1 MSPFSLLEKVFLV
14 PKVEVLELRETMRT
28 LNAKNE
34 ILLNRVGQY
43 AMEISVY

>member
-1 MSPFSLLEKVFLV
+1 MSPFSLLEKVFLL
-14 PKVEVLELRETMRT
+14 PKVEVVELRETMRT

-43 AMEISVY
+43 AMEIIVY

>member
-1 MSPFSLLEKVFLV
+1 MSPFSLLEKVFLLQ
-14 PKVEVLELRETMRT
+14 KVEVVELRETMRT